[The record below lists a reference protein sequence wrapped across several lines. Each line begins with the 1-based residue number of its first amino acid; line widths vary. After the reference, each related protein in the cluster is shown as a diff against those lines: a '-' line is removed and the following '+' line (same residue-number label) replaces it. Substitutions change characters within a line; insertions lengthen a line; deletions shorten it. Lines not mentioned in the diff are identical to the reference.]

1 MLIHFYDSVDYC
13 YIYGR
18 TRLQQ
23 NLLFYLGFGWHTAWW
38 RWCAILT
45 SVLQCSCNRRW
56 FFSWNQVSIAWSTAS
71 KYCPLSSKQTKNNW
85 RIHILKQVPLED
97 ISSSVCSGH
106 SLLCGLRNDDKDVLG
121 YERTYKSSRNCYENS
136 LYSIRSSLSSKRYFV
151 ISIHHFF
158 MRTIP

>member
-1 MLIHFYDSVDYC
+1 MVARDFNKTCCFIWALAD
-13 YIYGR
+13 
-18 TRLQQ
+18 
-23 NLLFYLGFGWHTAWW
+23 
-38 RWCAILT
+38 ILHDDGGAQFSRVYFNAAAT
-45 SVLQCSCNRRW
+45 GVG